1 MHFLPMRETVRNFSI
16 GIVSAVA
23 VGGFA
28 TLLLLFGE
36 FTGFIESRSP
46 LEVSLNAAGGLRK
59 GSLVTLHGVPVGLV
73 DRIEL
78 DRTSAE
84 RPVLVHVLVDAT
96 TPIPLSAS
104 PMVEASLLGSGA
116 KLELQPTQSAAAGT
130 GDRTTPSAAP
140 SAAGFH
146 DLSDPSRSVR
156 LVGEYQPID
165 AKFIA
170 ALDERLTSLR
180 SSLDDSLGDFRTFAQ
195 TYTALGRNLN
205 ELVQPLGAAG
215 EADPAVREASL
226 RTTVVRLNETLVDT
240 RDAMRLA
247 RAWLSDEAI
256 ERDVRAALANANELF
271 LRATDAVNTINGFA
285 MNLDADRNA
294 IIARVLPVIDETQGA
309 MSDVRRL
316 LQTATRGEGTI
327 GRLLQDPAL
336 YKDLSDSARHLS
348 AALEAIQ
355 AVAEKLKAEGIVIE
369 F

>member
-1 MHFLPMRETVRNFSI
+1 
-16 GIVSAVA
+16 
-23 VGGFA
+23 
-28 TLLLLFGE
+28 
-36 FTGFIESRSP
+36 
-46 LEVSLNAAGGLRK
+46 
-59 GSLVTLHGVPVGLV
+59 
-73 DRIEL
+73 
-78 DRTSAE
+78 
-84 RPVLVHVLVDAT
+84 VHVLVDAA
-96 TPIPLSAS
+96 TPIPRSAS
-104 PMVEASLLGSGA
+104 PVVEASLLGSGA
-116 KLELQPTQSAAAGT
+116 KLELQPSPAGLAGT
-130 GDRTTPSAAP
+130 P
-140 SAAGFH
+140 GFH
-146 DLSDPSRSVR
+146 DLTQTVR
-156 LVGEYQPID
+156 LTGDYQPID

-180 SSLDDSLGDFRTFAQ
+180 GSLDDSLSDFRTFAQ

-205 ELVQPLGAAG
+205 DLVQPIDAGSDEAA
-215 EADPAVREASL
+215 REASL
-226 RTTVVRLNETLVDT
+226 RTSVVRLNETLTET

-294 IIARVLPVIDETQGA
+294 LIARVLPVIDETRGA

-316 LQTATRGEGTI
+316 LQTATSGEGTI

>member
-1 MHFLPMRETVRNFSI
+1 MRETVRNFSI

-23 VGGFA
+23 LGGLA

-78 DRTSAE
+78 DRTSAD
-84 RPVLVHVLVDAT
+84 RPVLVHVLVDAA
-96 TPIPLSAS
+96 TPIPRSAS
-104 PMVEASLLGSGA
+104 PVVEASLLGSGA
-116 KLELQPTQSAAAGT
+116 KLELQPSPAGLAGT
-130 GDRTTPSAAP
+130 P
-140 SAAGFH
+140 GFH
-146 DLSDPSRSVR
+146 DLTQTVR
-156 LVGEYQPID
+156 LTGDYQPID

-180 SSLDDSLGDFRTFAQ
+180 GSLDDSLSDFRTFAQ

-205 ELVQPLGAAG
+205 DLVQPIDAGSDEAA
-215 EADPAVREASL
+215 REASL
-226 RTTVVRLNETLVDT
+226 RTSVVRLNETLTET

-294 IIARVLPVIDETQGA
+294 LIARVLPVIDETRGA

-316 LQTATRGEGTI
+316 LQTATSGEGTI

>member
-1 MHFLPMRETVRNFSI
+1 MRETVRNFSI

-23 VGGFA
+23 LGGLA

-59 GSLVTLHGVPVGLV
+59 GSLVTLHGVPVGLI

-78 DRTSAE
+78 DRTSAD
-84 RPVLVHVLVDAT
+84 RPVLVHVLVDAA
-96 TPIPLSAS
+96 TPIPRSAS
-104 PMVEASLLGSGA
+104 PVVEASLLGSGA
-116 KLELQPTQSAAAGT
+116 KLELQPSPAGLAGT
-130 GDRTTPSAAP
+130 P
-140 SAAGFH
+140 GFH
-146 DLSDPSRSVR
+146 DLTQTVR
-156 LVGEYQPID
+156 LTGDYQPID

-180 SSLDDSLGDFRTFAQ
+180 GSLDDSLSDFRTFAQ

-205 ELVQPLGAAG
+205 DLVQPIDAGSDEAA
-215 EADPAVREASL
+215 REASL
-226 RTTVVRLNETLVDT
+226 RTSVVRLNETLTET

-294 IIARVLPVIDETQGA
+294 LIARVLPVIDETRGA

-316 LQTATRGEGTI
+316 LQTATSGEGTI